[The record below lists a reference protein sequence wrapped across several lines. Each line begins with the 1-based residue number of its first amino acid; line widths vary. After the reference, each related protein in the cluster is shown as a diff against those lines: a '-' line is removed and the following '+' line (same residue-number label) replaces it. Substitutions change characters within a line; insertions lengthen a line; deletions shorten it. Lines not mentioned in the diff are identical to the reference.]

1 MGVAVRGW
9 LAAVACAFAALTF
22 GAGFGEPAIADDL
35 GTPYA
40 TSATT
45 ARLAVKRGLVAID
58 PPGHPRVNLYAEES
72 GHGETLVLL
81 HGLGASG
88 YTFRR
93 IVPDLARRYR
103 VVTVDLKGHGRS
115 DKPFDLNYSPHDQAV
130 FIYWFLRAYGLD
142 RVTLIG
148 HSFGGQV
155 ALNLALLVK
164 RYDPDRIRRLVL
176 MSAPA
181 YPQPFTSAV
190 SLLRKPVLPYIALT
204 LIPREVP
211 IAIAL
216 MTEAVGLGLPV
227 TRQDVDI
234 YAQPYADAGARHA
247 VIQTARQIVP
257 DNANTLVNRY
267 PSITKPTLVIWCRD
281 DHVVPVRSG
290 QRLARALPRARLK
303 LLSRCDHVPPEQRP
317 REVVRLIRGFVK

>member
-58 PPGHPRVNLYAEES
+58 PPGHPRISLYAEES

-130 FIYWFLRAYGLD
+130 FIYWFLRAYDDFGNVVGSHQCEEGQIFIEPQGFCALAG
-142 RVTLIG
+142 IG
-148 HSFGGQV
+148 MKDG
-155 ALNLALLVK
+155 
-164 RYDPDRIRRLVL
+164 
-176 MSAPA
+176 
-181 YPQPFTSAV
+181 
-190 SLLRKPVLPYIALT
+190 
-204 LIPREVP
+204 
-211 IAIAL
+211 
-216 MTEAVGLGLPV
+216 
-227 TRQDVDI
+227 
-234 YAQPYADAGARHA
+234 
-247 VIQTARQIVP
+247 
-257 DNANTLVNRY
+257 
-267 PSITKPTLVIWCRD
+267 
-281 DHVVPVRSG
+281 
-290 QRLARALPRARLK
+290 K
-303 LLSRCDHVPPEQRP
+303 L
-317 REVVRLIRGFVK
+317 

>member
-1 MGVAVRGW
+1 MGVVMRGW
-9 LAAVACAFAALTF
+9 LAVIACAFASMPLG
-22 GAGFGEPAIADDL
+22 GAFCQHAVADDL

-45 ARLAVKRGLVAID
+45 SRLSVKRGRVAID
-58 PPGHPRVNLYAEES
+58 PPGHPRVKLYAEES
-72 GHGETLVLL
+72 GRGETLVLL

-93 IVPDLARRYR
+93 IIPDLARRYR

-115 DKPFDLNYSPHDQAV
+115 DKPFDLSYSAHDQAV
-130 FIYWFLRAYGLD
+130 LIYWFLRTYGLD

-155 ALNLALLVK
+155 ALNLALVIK
-164 RYDPDRIRRLVL
+164 RYDPARIRRLVL
-176 MSAPA
+176 MSTPA
-181 YPQPFTSAV
+181 YPQPFTAAV

-204 LIPREVP
+204 LIPREIP
-211 IAIAL
+211 IAMAL

-227 TRQDVDI
+227 TQQDVDI

-257 DNANTLVNRY
+257 DNARTLVARY
-267 PSITKPTLVIWCRD
+267 SSLAEPTLVIWCSNDR
-281 DHVVPVRSG
+281 VVPIRTG
-290 QRLARALPRARLK
+290 RRLARDLPRARLEI
-303 LLSRCDHVPPEQRP
+303 LSECDHVPPEQRP
-317 REVVRLIRGFVK
+317 EKVARLIRGFVN